1 MVRCI
6 RAGAPHQSRLII
18 QDWSTP
24 AAGVRAAAGN
34 LVEELAPGAEAQE
47 AEDGKESS
55 GWVAR
60 CS

>member
-34 LVEELAPGAEAQE
+34 LVGELAPGAEA
-47 AEDGKESS
+47 EDGKMSS
-55 GWVAR
+55 GWVG
-60 CS
+60 